1 MVLKLEQ
8 FVLIQLSGMKNKEE
22 IEIELEY
29 RRIKQQELSTEVKKD
44 GFINEIKNGLG
55 QLIKEEPNKIQ
66 KKVGF
71 WGKLMKI
78 LK

>member
-1 MVLKLEQ
+1 
-8 FVLIQLSGMKNKEE
+8 MKNKEE